1 MAEPQILA
9 ETHPLA
15 LSLAIKQVQSGGVIV
30 FPTDTVYGLGCSLF
44 NPESIA
50 RLYEIKGRDSAKA
63 IAVMLAD
70 TIQISQ
76 VAMGLDDRAVRLAE
90 RYWPGALTLVVKKH
104 PSLPA
109 VLSSLETV
117 GIRIPDYGFARELIR
132 AVGPMA
138 VTSANLAGQPSGTSI
153 ETVLDQLGN
162 QVPLMIDGGPSKGG
176 LASTVVDCT
185 GSAPVVLRE
194 GPISAAMIAEVWG

>member
-15 LSLAIKQVQSGGVIV
+15 LSLSKKQVHSGGVIV

-70 TIQISQ
+70 TTQISQ

-104 PSLPA
+104 PSIPA

-132 AVGPMA
+132 TVGPMA
-138 VTSANLAGQPSGTSI
+138 VTSANLAGLPSGTSI

-185 GSAPVVLRE
+185 GSTPVVLRE